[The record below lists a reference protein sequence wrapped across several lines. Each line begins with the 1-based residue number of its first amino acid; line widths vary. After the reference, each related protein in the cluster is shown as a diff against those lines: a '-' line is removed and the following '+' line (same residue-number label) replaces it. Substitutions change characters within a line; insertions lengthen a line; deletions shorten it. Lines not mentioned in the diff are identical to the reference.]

1 MGCGSGGAD
10 LGPTENQQGVQRRSE
25 NIAVNQIRNAF
36 SGFTPNFYQGI
47 ANAYQN
53 YANPQLQQQYR
64 NATNQYGFQL
74 ANQGLQKSSQAQ
86 QGYGTLSDANNAG
99 KTQIAQTGQ
108 GLVQNMQNQVA
119 NQQANLIGM
128 AQNAA
133 QPGQMVT
140 QAQGVAANMTAPSSF
155 APIGQAF
162 SQALG
167 TLGGIGSQY
176 LGNQLQQALIP
187 FMSSYGSSGGMGWL
201 PSNS

>member
-1 MGCGSGGAD
+1 MGCGSGGTD

-119 NQQANLIGM
+119 NQEANLIGM
-128 AQNAA
+128 AQSAA
-133 QPGQMVT
+133 QPGQLVT
-140 QAQGVAANMTAPSSF
+140 QAQGVAANTSAPSSF

-162 SQALG
+162 TQALG
-167 TLGGIGSQY
+167 TLSGVGNQY

-187 FMSSYGSSGGMGWL
+187 FMNPYGSSGGGGWL